1 MRKNLIYIILSL
13 IVLIQI
19 NCSNDSGPKDPL
31 APNLISPNNNEACF
45 DGTILNDTQSS
56 VDFQWSASENAVSYE
71 VVVNNL
77 ANQTSQVYGS
87 GTNQLNITLTNAEP
101 YSWSVNALG
110 EDGTTPASSQTWK
123 FYLAGKNIINYAP
136 FPPELLS
143 PRSGGNLT
151 PVNGIVLLSWNCT
164 DVDDD
169 LESFEVY
176 LDNSNGTTLLK
187 TITYET
193 LTTEIEVEVENNK
206 DYYWKI
212 VAIDSNGNSSSSGVY
227 GFRTN

>member
-71 VVVNNL
+71 VLVNNL

-87 GTNQLNITLTNAEP
+87 VTNLLNITLTNAEP

-110 EDGTTPASSQTWK
+110 EDGTTPASSQTSVS
-123 FYLAGKNIINYAP
+123 YTH
-136 FPPELLS
+136 
-143 PRSGGNLT
+143 LT
-151 PVNGIVLLSWNCT
+151 LPT
-164 DVDDD
+164 
-169 LESFEVY
+169 
-176 LDNSNGTTLLK
+176 K
-187 TITYET
+187 
-193 LTTEIEVEVENNK
+193 
-206 DYYWKI
+206 
-212 VAIDSNGNSSSSGVY
+212 A
-227 GFRTN
+227 